1 MKNAKRSLVLGISS
15 AIACILQSIALVMYL
30 NRLPDD
36 WVGIVL
42 YGVTAIAFSV
52 IAAGFFIQ
60 WKKAKRKEA
69 QEH

>member
-1 MKNAKRSLVLGISS
+1 MGNVKRSLVLGISTG
-15 AIACILQSIALVMYL
+15 IACILQSIALVRYL

-42 YGVTAIAFSV
+42 YGVTAIAFGV

-60 WKKAKRKEA
+60 WNKEKRKEA
-69 QEH
+69 R